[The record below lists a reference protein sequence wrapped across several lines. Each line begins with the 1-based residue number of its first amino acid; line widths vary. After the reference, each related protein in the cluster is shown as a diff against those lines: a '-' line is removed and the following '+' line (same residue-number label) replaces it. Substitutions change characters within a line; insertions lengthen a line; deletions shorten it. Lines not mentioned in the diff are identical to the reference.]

1 MASVAVIPAR
11 WGSTRFP
18 GKPLVRLQG
27 RELLARVIDGAR
39 TSKRV
44 ARLIVATDDDRIAEL
59 ARREGVAVA
68 MTPSELATGTDRIWA
83 AIQSDASVRDEDIVV
98 NVQGDEPLIL
108 GETLDAL
115 VGAFDHRA
123 ELSMATLGRRLDLGL
138 EADRAALSLTT
149 TAKILV
155 NVKGEAIYFSRY
167 PIPFS
172 RKPAESAQGEDRRA
186 VYKHVGIYAY
196 RRRFLREFCAAP
208 PCFMEQFEGLEQLRA
223 LWLGARIQ
231 VVETTQESW
240 GVDTPQDVEKIEA
253 LLNARSPIGTR

>member
-1 MASVAVIPAR
+1 MASVAVIPSR

-18 GKPLVRLQG
+18 GKPLVKLQG

-39 TSKRV
+39 TSRRV
-44 ARLIVATDDDRIAEL
+44 SQLIVATDDDRIAEL
-59 ARREGVAVA
+59 ARREGVVVA
-68 MTPSELATGTDRIWA
+68 MTDADLATGTDRIWA
-83 AIQSDASVRDEDIVV
+83 AIQNDSEIGDEDIVV

-115 VGAFDHRA
+115 IGAFDHRPD
-123 ELSMATLGRRLDLGL
+123 LSMATLGRLLDLGL
-138 EADRAALSLTT
+138 EADRQALHAAT

-155 NVKGEAIYFSRY
+155 NLKGEAIYFSRF
-167 PIPFS
+167 PLPFS
-172 RKPAESAQGEDRRA
+172 RQGADLVREKHRRA

-208 PCFMEQFEGLEQLRA
+208 ASFMETYEGLEQLRA

-253 LLNARSPIGTR
+253 LLNARPPLGTR

>member
-1 MASVAVIPAR
+1 MASVAVIPSR

-18 GKPLVRLQG
+18 GKPLIKLQG

-39 TSKRV
+39 TSRRV
-44 ARLIVATDDDRIAEL
+44 SRLIVATDDDRIAEL

-68 MTPSELATGTDRIWA
+68 MTASELATGTDRIWA
-83 AIQSDASVRDEDIVV
+83 AIQNDVDVAVDDIVV

-115 VGAFDHRA
+115 IAAFDHRP
-123 ELSMATLGRRLDLGL
+123 ELSMATLGRRLDVSL
-138 EADRAALSLTT
+138 EADRRALTAAT

-155 NVKGEAIYFSRY
+155 NVKGEAIYFSRF
-167 PIPFS
+167 PLPFS
-172 RKPAESAQGEDRRA
+172 RQAPELANGEHRRG

-196 RRRFLREFCAAP
+196 RRRFLQEFCAAP

-231 VVETTQESW
+231 VIETTQESW

-253 LLNARSPIGTR
+253 LLNARTPLGTR